1 MKVLKIFKSL
11 LYRIL
16 ILVLIGPLGACS
28 EECGYDSHAGYQL
41 GKQNFDYLEGNMASI
56 LSFWDLALRMNT
68 YLTALDEEG
77 EDRVEELFP
86 DYRLQQ
92 VNEHEWIGWKGQDSV
107 FKIVTDD
114 LALTTETAHWEI
126 VGCRAPY
133 EGQLT
138 VLCSGLRT
146 WVFHVSALQNRKW
159 ISDASL
165 KINYNGE
172 QTPRNFNDGDWIV
185 SGVGKSMTDEEFA
198 LDNKKKVVVRK
209 RISYLNKGDKV
220 WIVSSDGY
228 LLHTDVV
235 RAERGRSYVDIDGI
249 LYWKRGLDGKHRN
262 RNNYMQFAM
271 TPEDGKKYV
280 VYYPE
285 GFKDNDL

>member
-107 FKIVTDD
+107 FKVVTDD

-159 ISDASL
+159 ISDACL

-185 SGVGKSMTDEEFA
+185 SGVGKSMTDEEEILNFEIA
-198 LDNKKKVVVRK
+198 ESLIRYAESHYLFDKGLLYLRLKNRFSPKEEIVKAEMKTLPGSDRSLQITYKGEVY
-209 RISYLNKGDKV
+209 SY
-220 WIVSSDGY
+220 
-228 LLHTDVV
+228 
-235 RAERGRSYVDIDGI
+235 
-249 LYWKRGLDGKHRN
+249 
-262 RNNYMQFAM
+262 
-271 TPEDGKKYV
+271 
-280 VYYPE
+280 
-285 GFKDNDL
+285 

>member
-1 MKVLKIFKSL
+1 MEKVEIRKIIEDIIITQFLNSEMD
-11 LYRIL
+11 IVHEEDVTFMEL
-16 ILVLIGPLGACS
+16 IL
-28 EECGYDSHAGYQL
+28 
-41 GKQNFDYLEGNMASI
+41 KQKKR
-56 LSFWDLALRMNT
+56 RM
-68 YLTALDEEG
+68 
-77 EDRVEELFP
+77 
-86 DYRLQQ
+86 
-92 VNEHEWIGWKGQDSV
+92 
-107 FKIVTDD
+107 
-114 LALTTETAHWEI
+114 
-126 VGCRAPY
+126 
-133 EGQLT
+133 
-138 VLCSGLRT
+138 
-146 WVFHVSALQNRKW
+146 
-159 ISDASL
+159 
-165 KINYNGE
+165 
-172 QTPRNFNDGDWIV
+172 
-185 SGVGKSMTDEEFA
+185 KSMTDGEFV

>member
-11 LYRIL
+11 LYRTL
-16 ILVLIGPLGACS
+16 ILVLIGSLGACS

-107 FKIVTDD
+107 FKVVTDD

-185 SGVGKSMTDEEFA
+185 SGVGKSMTDEEEILNFEIA
-198 LDNKKKVVVRK
+198 ESLIRYAESHYLFDKGLLYLRK
-209 RISYLNKGDKV
+209 NRFSPKEEIVKAEMKTLPGSDRSLQITYKGEVYSY
-220 WIVSSDGY
+220 
-228 LLHTDVV
+228 
-235 RAERGRSYVDIDGI
+235 
-249 LYWKRGLDGKHRN
+249 
-262 RNNYMQFAM
+262 
-271 TPEDGKKYV
+271 
-280 VYYPE
+280 
-285 GFKDNDL
+285 

>member
-92 VNEHEWIGWKGQDSV
+92 VNEYEWIGWKGQD
-107 FKIVTDD
+107 
-114 LALTTETAHWEI
+114 
-126 VGCRAPY
+126 
-133 EGQLT
+133 
-138 VLCSGLRT
+138 
-146 WVFHVSALQNRKW
+146 
-159 ISDASL
+159 
-165 KINYNGE
+165 
-172 QTPRNFNDGDWIV
+172 
-185 SGVGKSMTDEEFA
+185 
-198 LDNKKKVVVRK
+198 
-209 RISYLNKGDKV
+209 
-220 WIVSSDGY
+220 
-228 LLHTDVV
+228 
-235 RAERGRSYVDIDGI
+235 
-249 LYWKRGLDGKHRN
+249 
-262 RNNYMQFAM
+262 
-271 TPEDGKKYV
+271 
-280 VYYPE
+280 
-285 GFKDNDL
+285 

>member
-16 ILVLIGPLGACS
+16 ILVLIGPLGSCS

-92 VNEHEWIGWKGQDSV
+92 VNEYEWIGWKGQDSV

-185 SGVGKSMTDEEFA
+185 SGVGKSMTDEEEILNFEIA
-198 LDNKKKVVVRK
+198 ESLIRYAESHYLFDKGLLYLRLKNRFSPKEEIVKAEMKTLPGSDRSLQITYKGEVY
-209 RISYLNKGDKV
+209 SY
-220 WIVSSDGY
+220 
-228 LLHTDVV
+228 
-235 RAERGRSYVDIDGI
+235 
-249 LYWKRGLDGKHRN
+249 
-262 RNNYMQFAM
+262 
-271 TPEDGKKYV
+271 
-280 VYYPE
+280 
-285 GFKDNDL
+285 